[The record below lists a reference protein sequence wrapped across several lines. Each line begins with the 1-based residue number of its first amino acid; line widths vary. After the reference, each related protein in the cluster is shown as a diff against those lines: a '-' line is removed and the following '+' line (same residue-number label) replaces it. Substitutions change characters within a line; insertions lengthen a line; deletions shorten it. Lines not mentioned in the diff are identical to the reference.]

1 MTGPGPAASFVFD
14 ANRCTGC
21 GACRVAC
28 TIENGLAPDVS
39 WRRIDTFNPRRHPLA
54 PLFHLS
60 IACNHCADAACMS
73 ACPALA
79 YARDAG
85 TGAVLIDQDRCIGC
99 GYCTWACPYDAPVFD
114 EQAGVM
120 SKCTWCADRLRAGLT
135 PACATHCPT
144 AALDFAEV
152 PEGERVLAIEGLPQ
166 TTLRPRLHVVPLAP
180 GRRQPEM
187 TAGEVAHPVA
197 TPSPSPGGSDISL
210 KKEWPLAVFTLSAAA
225 LVAVFKAAQAGALAI
240 DARVFAVAAAAAMGL
255 ASAHLGRKARAWRAM
270 LNVRRSWLSRE
281 IVTLSVFFG
290 LATLWLAFAP
300 GRPAPGA
307 AIALVG
313 FAGLFAADSVYAVL
327 PAGPGYRHSAS
338 VLWAGL
344 LVAAIAGGEPEI
356 GVLVGAAK
364 LYLYVAR
371 KRRFAASGRPLRP
384 VLSVLRGGVGLV
396 LPFALWTMGPAAYA
410 AAVALVVFGEV
421 VDRVEYYLELER
433 ESPRRQMGLAL
444 SRRLAEQERSSTA
457 RMRSTNSPAG
467 SGPSLSGVS
476 S

>member
-1 MTGPGPAASFVFD
+1 MTGAGPAASFVFD

-39 WRRIDTFNPRRHPLA
+39 WRRIDTLNPRRHPLA

-60 IACNHCADAACMS
+60 LACNHCEDAACMR

-85 TGAVLIDQDRCIGC
+85 TGAVLIDQDMCIGC
-99 GYCTWACPYDAPVFD
+99 GYCAWVCPYDAPVFD
-114 EQAGVM
+114 DRAGVM
-120 SKCTWCADRLRAGLT
+120 SKCTWCPDRLRAGLK
-135 PACATHCPT
+135 PACASHCPT
-144 AALDFAEV
+144 GALEFSDV
-152 PEGERVLAIEGLPQ
+152 PEADRVLTLDGLPE
-166 TTLRPRLHVVPLAP
+166 TTLRPNLHVVPLAP

-187 TAGEVAHPVA
+187 TAGEVAHPIA
-197 TPSPSPGGSDISL
+197 AAPSRGGRDISL
-210 KKEWPLAVFTLSAAA
+210 RQEWPLAVFTLSAAA
-225 LVAVFKAAQAGALAI
+225 LVAAFVAAVAGALAL
-240 DARVFAVAAAAAMGL
+240 DARVFTAAAAIAMAL
-255 ASAHLGRKARAWRAM
+255 ASAHLGRRTRAWRAI

-281 IVTLSVFFG
+281 ILVLSAFFAF
-290 LATLWLAFAP
+290 ATLWLAVVP
-300 GRPAPGA
+300 GPRALGS

-327 PAGPGYRHSAS
+327 PSGPGYRHSAS
-338 VLWAGL
+338 VLWTGL
-344 LVAAIAGGEPEI
+344 LLAAIAGGKPEL

-371 KRRFAASGRPLRP
+371 KRRFAAAGRPLRP
-384 VLSVLRGGVGLV
+384 VLGVLRGGVGLV

-410 AAVALVVFGEV
+410 TAAALVVFGEI

-433 ESPRRQMGLAL
+433 ESPRRQMDLAL
-444 SRRLAEQERSSTA
+444 ARLLAERQAVHDLITA
-457 RMRSTNSPAG
+457 CPAA
-467 SGPSLSGVS
+467 PAR
-476 S
+476 

>member
-1 MTGPGPAASFVFD
+1 LTGTGTAASFVFD

-28 TIENGLAPDVS
+28 TIENGLAPEAS
-39 WRRIDTFNPRRHPLA
+39 WRRVDTFNPRRHPLA

-60 IACNHCADAACMS
+60 LACNHCADAACMS

-85 TGAVLIDQDRCIGC
+85 TGAVLIDGAKCIGC
-99 GYCTWACPYDAPVFD
+99 GYCSWACPYDAPVVD

-120 SKCTWCADRLRAGLT
+120 TKCTWCAERLRAGLK
-135 PACATHCPT
+135 PACAAHCPT
-144 AALDFAEV
+144 GALDFAEV
-152 PEGERVLAIEGLPQ
+152 PERERVLAIEGLPQ
-166 TTLRPRLHVVPLAP
+166 TALRPALHVVPLAP

-197 TPSPSPGGSDISL
+197 ALPPSPGESDISL
-210 KKEWPLAVFTLSAAA
+210 KKEWPLAAFTLSAAG
-225 LVAVFKAAQAGALAI
+225 LVAAFNAAHAGALAI
-240 DARVFAVAAAAAMGL
+240 DAWAFAAAAAAASGL
-255 ASAHLGRKARAWRAM
+255 ASAHLGRRTRAWRAM

-281 IVTLSVFFG
+281 IVALSGFFG
-290 LATLWLAFAP
+290 LATLWLVFAP
-300 GRPAPGA
+300 GQHALGA

-313 FAGLFAADSVYAVL
+313 FAGLFAADAVYAVL
-327 PAGPGYRHSAS
+327 PSGPGYRHSAS
-338 VLWAGL
+338 VLWTGL
-344 LVAAIAGGEPEI
+344 LFAALAGGEPEI

-371 KRRFAASGRPLRP
+371 KRRFAAADRPLRP
-384 VLSVLRGGVGLV
+384 VMSVLRGGVGLV

-410 AAVALVVFGEV
+410 AAAALVVFGEV

-433 ESPRRQMGLAL
+433 ESPRRQMALAL
-444 SRRLAEQERSSTA
+444 ERRLAEREPA
-457 RMRSTNSPAG
+457 RDHGTVTPSAAPAR
-467 SGPSLSGVS
+467 
-476 S
+476 